1 MKNLGIYVHVPFC
14 VKKCNYCD
22 FNSYSDIWE
31 YEDAYFD
38 ALIGEIKKMS
48 GADKYCVDTIYIG
61 GGTPSAVC
69 PENIIRVMSTI
80 GEQFAIAESCEITI
94 ECNPATVDFDGFRRY
109 RASGINRVS
118 MGLQSANGEE
128 LLRLGRI
135 HTLGDF
141 ENSFNDAR
149 RAGFT
154 NISLDLMFGLPDQT
168 PDKWQKTLSRAA
180 EFGAEHISCYALT
193 VEENTPF
200 SKMKLNLPDDDT
212 QREMYD
218 LAVDFLEKHGYAR
231 YEISNFARR
240 GCKSRH
246 NLKYWRLDEY
256 AGFGAGAHSFLN
268 GKRLANEASV
278 LKYISG
284 APPECTDESGE
295 DLMSEFMFLGLRT
308 SEGVAESDFS
318 ERFMRGVDSVF
329 GDILKK
335 YENVGAIARKN
346 GRIFI
351 KPEFLY
357 VSNSILCDFV
367 K

>member
-38 ALIGEIKKMS
+38 ALIDEIVNKS
-48 GADKYCVDTIYIG
+48 DADKYCADTIYIG
-61 GGTPSAVC
+61 GGTPSAVR
-69 PENIIRVMSTI
+69 PENIIRVMS
-80 GEQFAIAESCEITI
+80 AIYERFSVAKNCEI
-94 ECNPATVDFDGFRRY
+94 ECNPATVDFEGFCRY
-109 RASGINRVS
+109 RAAGINRVS

-141 ENSFNDAR
+141 ESSFNDAR
-149 RAGFT
+149 RAGFA

-168 PDKWQKTLSRAA
+168 VGKWQKTLSRAA

-193 VEENTPF
+193 IEENTPF
-200 SKMKLNLPDDDT
+200 SKMKLNLPDDDA

-218 LAVDFLEKHGYAR
+218 FAVDFLGKQGYVR
-231 YEISNFARR
+231 YEISNFARW

-256 AGFGAGAHSFLN
+256 AGFGAGAHSFLD
-268 GKRLANEASV
+268 GKRFANEPSV

-284 APPECTDESGE
+284 APPECTNESDE

-318 ERFMRGVDSVF
+318 ERFTRDVDSVF
-329 GDILKK
+329 GSTLKK
-335 YENVGAIARKN
+335 YENIGAIVREN

-367 K
+367 RIK